1 MRQDISEIRKVNDIQ
16 FNISLARLLIK
27 LIKKFAFC
35 FILLVTCKFVSLEKK
50 RAHYSVML
58 RILMVLEIIYLLLS
72 N

>member
-50 RAHYSVML
+50 KSTLFSHAANFIGL
-58 RILMVLEIIYLLLS
+58 RNHLFTFE
-72 N
+72 